1 MIAKK
6 WAAAGAGL
14 PSLPLLPSAQR
25 PVATTNVE
33 RSTDGSCSGC
43 ITGDC
48 SADIQTSAATK
59 GR

>member
-1 MIAKK
+1 MIANK
-6 WAAAGAGL
+6 WAAAGL

-33 RSTDGSCSGC
+33 QSTGRSCSGC

-48 SADIQTSAATK
+48 CTRVQTSAATK